1 MKLIKVLVAALAL
14 LTVVVAPVFATS
26 KATLSYVE
34 YNGVR
39 VPYELA
45 VRLGMVK
52 ENKTQTEAEKCAAKD
67 AAHKLFM
74 APYELAVKAAEEE
87 VKTYKA
93 NAEFAA
99 KLTNI
104 LTVFNNKKDRDAAL
118 NQLVQKL
125 QENVNGLVTGNAYLP
140 SDIAWVKSLNTE
152 IGKAAYQHELLTV
165 VVAEFLRAE
174 KAGLPVLDLKGHAEA
189 LKASSDALAA
199 LNKTH
204 ATVSK
209 HAAQRAGVV
218 FKALAMKDEKL
229 TKEQIEKLVEEL
241 VMDYAMAV
249 KELQMAK
256 DMRDLMALNYPGC
269 TVPPVKNV
277 TNKTNSTSGSSKRL
291 PATGVR

>member
-26 KATLSYVE
+26 KATVSYVE
-34 YNGVR
+34 FNGVR

-52 ENKTQTEAEKCAAKD
+52 ETKTQTEAEKCAAKD

-74 APYELAVKAAEEE
+74 KGYEDAVKAAEEE
-87 VKTYKA
+87 VKTFKA
-93 NAEFAA
+93 NADFAA

-104 LTVFNNKKDRDAAL
+104 LTVFNNKADRDKAL
-118 NQLVQKL
+118 NQLVQELK
-125 QENVNGLVTGNAYLP
+125 EEVSGLNTGSKYLP
-140 SDIAWVKSLNTE
+140 SDIAWVKSLNKQITT
-152 IGKAAYQHELLTV
+152 AQYQLDLLTV
-165 VVAEFLRAE
+165 VVSKYLEAE

-199 LNKTH
+199 FNKTKDIV
-204 ATVSK
+204 AK
-209 HAAQRAGVV
+209 HAEQRAGVV
-218 FKALAMKDEKL
+218 LKALELKDEKL
-229 TKEQIEKLVEEL
+229 TKEQIEKLVSEL
-241 VMDYAMAV
+241 VMDYALAA
-249 KELQMAK
+249 KKLQLAK
-256 DMRDLMALNYPGC
+256 DTRDLMAVNYPGC

-277 TNKTNSTSGSSKRL
+277 TNKTNTGSSKKL